1 MKKTAPRPRPS
12 LLLLLLVC
20 VMAVS
25 SCATTSPRAT
35 PASCPKP
42 SPAPSNVMRTPNYEA
57 RLRALLF
64 KSAET
69 PTTTSAQPKPSSQQ
83 TVPR

>member
-1 MKKTAPRPRPS
+1 MKKIARPPRPS

-20 VMAVS
+20 VMAAS

-69 PTTTSAQPKPSSQQ
+69 PTTSSEP
-83 TVPR
+83 VRPL